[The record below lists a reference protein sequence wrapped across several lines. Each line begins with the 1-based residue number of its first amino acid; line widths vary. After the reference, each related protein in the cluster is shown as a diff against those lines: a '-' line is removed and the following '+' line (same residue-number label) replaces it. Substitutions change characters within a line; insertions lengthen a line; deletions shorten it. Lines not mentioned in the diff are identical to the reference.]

1 MPTPPQ
7 PPLPLPTRDGVGASC
22 VALPPGPWP
31 TVAAFLT
38 ERFAAIAPAVWQRR
52 IANGEVV
59 DEHGVTVTA
68 SRPYQPHL
76 RVYYYRALDVE
87 PRIPFDE
94 FVVFQDEHIVV
105 ADKPHFLPVT
115 PSGRY
120 LQETLLVRL
129 KRRLGINTLAP
140 MHRLDRETA
149 GLVLFAVQPAT
160 RGAYHGVFMQH
171 RVHKHYEAV
180 APWRSDVAL
189 PLTRHS
195 RIEEGERFFYQ
206 REVPGVPN
214 ATTQIELLARQGD
227 LGHYRL
233 TPVTGKQ
240 HQLRVHMN
248 ALGLPLRGDR
258 FYPEVQDI
266 PVDDFT
272 APLQLLA
279 RSLAFTDPITGQ
291 ARYFESTRQLAAW
304 PPQHP

>member
-1 MPTPPQ
+1 M
-7 PPLPLPTRDGVGASC
+7 
-22 VALPPGPWP
+22 
-31 TVAAFLT
+31 AAFLT
-38 ERFAAIAPAVWQRR
+38 ERFAAIAPTVWQQR
-52 IANGEVV
+52 IAQGEVV
-59 DEHGVTVTA
+59 DEHDVAITA
-68 SRPYQPHL
+68 SRPYQSHL
-76 RVYYYRALDVE
+76 RVYYYRALDLE
-87 PRIPFDE
+87 PRIPFE
-94 FVVFQDEHIVV
+94 ETVVFQDDHIVV

-129 KRRLGINTLAP
+129 KRRLGIDTLAP

-171 RVHKHYEAV
+171 RVQKHYEAV
-180 APWRSDVAL
+180 APWCSDLAL

-206 REVPGVPN
+206 REVPGTPN
-214 ATTQIELLARQGD
+214 ATTQVELLARHGD

-248 ALGLPLRGDR
+248 ALGVPLLGDR
-258 FYPEVQDI
+258 FYPVVQDI
-266 PVDDFT
+266 PVDDYT

-279 RSLAFTDPITGQ
+279 RSLAFTDPLTGQ
-291 ARYFESTRQLAAW
+291 PRHFESTRRLAAW
-304 PPQHP
+304 PPHCP

>member
-1 MPTPPQ
+1 M
-7 PPLPLPTRDGVGASC
+7 
-22 VALPPGPWP
+22 
-31 TVAAFLT
+31 AAFLT
-38 ERFAAIAPAVWQRR
+38 DHFAAIAPAVWQQR
-52 IANGEVV
+52 IAQGEVV
-59 DEHGVTVTA
+59 DEHGVAITA

-76 RVYYYRALDVE
+76 RVYYYRALDLE

-94 FVVFQDEHIVV
+94 FVVFQDDHIVV

-129 KRRLGINTLAP
+129 KRRLGIDTLAP
-140 MHRLDRETA
+140 VHRLDRETA

-160 RGAYHGVFMQH
+160 RGAYHGVFLRHTVQK
-171 RVHKHYEAV
+171 RYEAV
-180 APWRSDVAL
+180 AAFRNDLAL
-189 PLTRHS
+189 PLTRQS

-214 ATTQIELLARQGD
+214 ATTRVELLARHGS
-227 LGHYRL
+227 LGRYRL

-248 ALGLPLRGDR
+248 ALGLPLLGDR
-258 FYPEVQDI
+258 FYPVVQDT

-291 ARYFESTRQLAAW
+291 SRYFESARRLSSW
-304 PPQHP
+304 PPHSPSGA

>member
-1 MPTPPQ
+1 M
-7 PPLPLPTRDGVGASC
+7 
-22 VALPPGPWP
+22 
-31 TVAAFLT
+31 AAFLT
-38 ERFAAIAPAVWQRR
+38 ERFGAIAPTVWQQR
-52 IANGEVV
+52 IAQGEVV
-59 DEHGVTVTA
+59 DEHGVAVTA

-94 FVVFQDEHIVV
+94 CVVFQDEHIVV

-129 KRRLGINTLAP
+129 KRRLGVDTLAP

-160 RGAYHGVFMQH
+160 RGAYHGVFMRH
-171 RVHKHYEAV
+171 RVEKRYEAV
-180 APWRSDVAL
+180 APWRSDLAL

-195 RIEEGERFFYQ
+195 RIEEGDRFFYQ

-214 ATTQIELLARQGD
+214 ATTHIELLARHGA

-233 TPVTGKQ
+233 TPVTGTAAPAAGAHERAWPAAAGRPFLPRRAGHPGGRLQ
-240 HQLRVHMN
+240 RAAAAAG
-248 ALGLPLRGDR
+248 ALTRLHRPGDR
-258 FYPEVQDI
+258 P
-266 PVDDFT
+266 
-272 APLQLLA
+272 AALL
-279 RSLAFTDPITGQ
+279 
-291 ARYFESTRQLAAW
+291 
-304 PPQHP
+304 

>member
-1 MPTPPQ
+1 MHTPPQ
-7 PPLPLPTRDGVGASC
+7 PPQPLPTRDGVGASC
-22 VALPPGPWP
+22 VALPPGLWP

-38 ERFAAIAPAVWQRR
+38 ERFGAIAPAVWQQRM
-52 IANGEVV
+52 AQGEVV
-59 DEHGVTVTA
+59 DEHGVAVTA

-129 KRRLGINTLAP
+129 KRRLGMDTLAP

-171 RVHKHYEAV
+171 TVEKRYEAV
-180 APWRSDVAL
+180 AAWRSDVAL

-195 RIEEGERFFYQ
+195 RIEEGDRFFYQ
-206 REVPGVPN
+206 REVPGAPN
-214 ATTQIELLARQGD
+214 ATTHVELLARHGA
-227 LGHYRL
+227 LGRYRL

-248 ALGLPLRGDR
+248 ALGLPLLGDR
-258 FYPEVQDI
+258 FYPDVQDI
-266 PVDDFT
+266 PVDDFS

-279 RSLAFTDPITGQ
+279 RSLAFTDPVTGQ
-291 ARYFESTRQLAAW
+291 PRYFESTRRLAAL
-304 PPQHP
+304 P

>member
-1 MPTPPQ
+1 M
-7 PPLPLPTRDGVGASC
+7 
-22 VALPPGPWP
+22 
-31 TVAAFLT
+31 AAFLT
-38 ERFAAIAPAVWQRR
+38 DHFAAIAPAVWQQR
-52 IANGEVV
+52 IAQGEVV
-59 DEHGVTVTA
+59 DEHGVAITP

-76 RVYYYRALDVE
+76 RVYYYRALDQE
-87 PRIPFDE
+87 PRIPFE
-94 FVVFQDEHIVV
+94 ETVVFQDEHIVV

-129 KRRLGINTLAP
+129 KRRLGIDTLAP

-160 RGAYHGVFMQH
+160 RSAYHRAFLQH
-171 RVHKHYEAV
+171 RVEKRYEAV
-180 APWRSDVAL
+180 AAWRSDLAL

-195 RIEEGERFFYQ
+195 RIEEGARFFYQ
-206 REVPGVPN
+206 REVPGAPN
-214 ATTQIELLARQGD
+214 ATTHIELLARHGD

-240 HQLRVHMN
+240 HQLRVHMS
-248 ALGLPLRGDR
+248 ALGLPLLGDR
-258 FYPEVQDI
+258 FYPVVRDI

-279 RSLAFTDPITGQ
+279 RSLAFSDPVTGQ
-291 ARYFESTRQLAAW
+291 WRCFESTRRLAGLE
-304 PPQHP
+304 

>member
-1 MPTPPQ
+1 M
-7 PPLPLPTRDGVGASC
+7 PTRDGVGASC
-22 VALPPGPWP
+22 IALPPGPWPSNVCPWP

-38 ERFAAIAPAVWQRR
+38 ERFADVPAATWRQRV
-52 IANGEVV
+52 ADGEVV
-59 DEHGVTVTA
+59 DEHGVAITP

-76 RVYYYRALDVE
+76 RVYYYRALDQE
-87 PRIPFDE
+87 PRIPFE
-94 FVVFQDEHIVV
+94 ETVVFQDEHIVV

-129 KRRLGINTLAP
+129 KRRLGIDTLAP

-160 RGAYHGVFMQH
+160 RSAYHRAFLQH
-171 RVHKHYEAV
+171 RVEKRYEAV
-180 APWRSDVAL
+180 AAWRSDLAL

-195 RIEEGERFFYQ
+195 RIEEGARFFYQ
-206 REVPGVPN
+206 REVPGAPN
-214 ATTQIELLARQGD
+214 ATTHIELLARHGD

-240 HQLRVHMN
+240 HQLRVHMS
-248 ALGLPLRGDR
+248 ALGLPLLGDR
-258 FYPEVQDI
+258 FYPVVQDI

-279 RSLAFTDPITGQ
+279 RSLAFTDPVTGQ
-291 ARYFESTRQLAAW
+291 RRCFESTRRLAALL
-304 PPQHP
+304 